1 MLTFILLNKNN
12 KKKTRFQI
20 QCVRRDFG
28 TICTRYIQNR
38 KIGKANNFEEFGN
51 NKTKGPKYNIQ
62 IRVMSPMPEGGE
74 H

>member
-12 KKKTRFQI
+12 KKKRRFQI
-20 QCVRRDFG
+20 QCVRRHFR

-38 KIGKANNFEEFGN
+38 KIGKANNLKEFGN
-51 NKTKGPKYNIQ
+51 NKTKNPKYDIQ
-62 IRVMSPMPEGGE
+62 NQVMSPMPEGGV